1 MSKNAW
7 IRWWELLALLGM
19 GAALFFA
26 LDVRG
31 TIARWQQY
39 ERRIRV
45 LEQQNAALAGQNRQ
59 QREYLEKLRNDPR
72 EQERRLRKER
82 KQVRP
87 GDMVF
92 TPPEQPR

>member
-31 TIARWQQY
+31 AIARWQQY

-59 QREYLEKLRNDPR
+59 QRQYLEKLRNDPR